1 MDGRIGGRVVS
12 GLLFLSTV
20 IKRGQLSMALSA
32 SEVNGLYQRACSTVR
47 HQQGRGNCT
56 WVRSSLPLVCWWD
69 WVGRSVREGG
79 TSFSGR
85 LVGNSGVSG
94 LMLLGIPSVFLVGCS
109 ISVQISV
116 WDPAHQYQRLVSSSL
131 TFTSVT
137 PRLRH
142 LYAHYV
148 RNLWI
153 AIPQQ
158 EVNDD

>member
-1 MDGRIGGRVVS
+1 M
-12 GLLFLSTV
+12 
-20 IKRGQLSMALSA
+20 
-32 SEVNGLYQRACSTVR
+32 
-47 HQQGRGNCT
+47 
-56 WVRSSLPLVCWWD
+56 
-69 WVGRSVREGG
+69 REGG

-137 PRLRH
+137 PCLRR

-148 RNLWI
+148 CNLWI

>member
-1 MDGRIGGRVVS
+1 M
-12 GLLFLSTV
+12 
-20 IKRGQLSMALSA
+20 
-32 SEVNGLYQRACSTVR
+32 
-47 HQQGRGNCT
+47 
-56 WVRSSLPLVCWWD
+56 
-69 WVGRSVREGG
+69 REGG

-137 PRLRH
+137 PCLSTPLCSLRLQPMDCYTPARS
-142 LYAHYV
+142 
-148 RNLWI
+148 
-153 AIPQQ
+153 
-158 EVNDD
+158 E